1 MRKVLF
7 LCTLVLN
14 MAICANNDEIDRI
27 LASIEQ
33 NNGALKALR
42 KDADARIAGNREEMM
57 PDDPEAEFA
66 YLWGSPHEIGK
77 RQDVNVSQAFDVPLI
92 TGMRKKVVS
101 RENELVELNHRW
113 ERTGLLLEAKK
124 NCIELIY
131 NNALR
136 QQLNK
141 QLLWAEQVADLY
153 REQYE
158 KGNIGMPEYNNSQ
171 LNLAEIKHEVSRVE
185 IEQKRILSELKRLN
199 GGIAVELNSTQ
210 YDLHP
215 LPTDFEQWFERMEQK
230 NPMLLYACKETELNR
245 YRIEVAKKANLP
257 RFSVGYLMENVV
269 GERYRG
275 ITLGISVPLWK
286 NSQRLQQAETAA
298 EASEMRAA
306 NTRQEFHDAFHAL
319 YRQAKELQRLLMD
332 YRDAVKLHNNAD
344 LLVKALDLG
353 EISITDYLVQ
363 MKFYYNMV
371 TKVLEVE
378 RDYELVYAELMQG
391 EKDRPELY
399 PLRFRKIVLRR
410 MQISLHRKQSPC
422 FS

>member
-1 MRKVLF
+1 
-7 LCTLVLN
+7 
-14 MAICANNDEIDRI
+14 
-27 LASIEQ
+27 
-33 NNGALKALR
+33 
-42 KDADARIAGNREEMM
+42 
-57 PDDPEAEFA
+57 
-66 YLWGSPHEIGK
+66 
-77 RQDVNVSQAFDVPLI
+77 
-92 TGMRKKVVS
+92 
-101 RENELVELNHRW
+101 
-113 ERTGLLLEAKK
+113 
-124 NCIELIY
+124 
-131 NNALR
+131 
-136 QQLNK
+136 
-141 QLLWAEQVADLY
+141 
-153 REQYE
+153 
-158 KGNIGMPEYNNSQ
+158 
-171 LNLAEIKHEVSRVE
+171 VE

-391 EKDRPELY
+391 EL
-399 PLRFRKIVLRR
+399 
-410 MQISLHRKQSPC
+410 
-422 FS
+422 

>member
-1 MRKVLF
+1 MRKVFF

-14 MAICANNDEIDRI
+14 MAICANNDEIDCI

-42 KDADARIAGNREEMM
+42 KDADARIASNREEMM

-215 LPTDFEQWFERMEQK
+215 LPADFEQWFERMEQK
-230 NPMLLYACKETELNR
+230 NPMLLYAYKETELNR
-245 YRIEVAKKANLP
+245 YRIKVAKKANLP

-391 EKDRPELY
+391 EL
-399 PLRFRKIVLRR
+399 
-410 MQISLHRKQSPC
+410 
-422 FS
+422 

>member
-66 YLWGSPHEIGK
+66 YFWGSPHEIGK

-391 EKDRPELY
+391 EL
-399 PLRFRKIVLRR
+399 
-410 MQISLHRKQSPC
+410 
-422 FS
+422 